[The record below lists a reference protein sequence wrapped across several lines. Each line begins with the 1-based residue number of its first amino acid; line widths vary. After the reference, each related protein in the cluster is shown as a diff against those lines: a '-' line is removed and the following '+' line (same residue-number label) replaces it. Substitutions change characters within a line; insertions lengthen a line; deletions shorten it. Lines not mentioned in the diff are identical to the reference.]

1 MKRALPIIISS
12 ILSAVAV
19 VWVYDRYFNHF
30 KPQNNPDSNHPTT
43 EEKRSSPP
51 IKWGTKTL
59 RSYAPTDF
67 TQAAARCTPSVVYIE
82 SKHRIRT
89 YPWMQEQYGMA
100 TGSGVI
106 ISPDGY
112 IATNNHVVKDA
123 VEYTVQL
130 NNRKRYRAEL
140 IGTDPTTDL
149 ALLRIQADS
158 LPAIEFGNSDSLKI
172 GEWVL
177 AVGNPFSLQST
188 VTAGIVSAKG
198 RNIDIL
204 RDQQFRIESF
214 IQTDAV
220 VNPGNSGGALV
231 NTAGQLVGINSAIL
245 SHTGQ
250 YEGYSFAIPANL
262 ASKILRDLRDYGS
275 VQRGLLGVSIVEV
288 SEALAK
294 ERSLPDLQG
303 IFIAQVVPG
312 SGADD
317 AGLLAGDVLLSI
329 NGIPVNDV
337 PKMQEIVGQK
347 HPGDTIQVV
356 FRREGERQNADVVLK
371 NVKNNTEI
379 ISFRKDK
386 MLRDIGI
393 HVRDL
398 YSEEGNT
405 IGQNNG
411 AKVLTIF
418 MGSPID
424 QQTDMVPGFVITG
437 INGHPVRNANDVA
450 KFIKEA
456 GKKITFVGRY
466 ENHHR
471 PFTYTVYR

>member
-1 MKRALPIIISS
+1 
-12 ILSAVAV
+12 
-19 VWVYDRYFNHF
+19 
-30 KPQNNPDSNHPTT
+30 
-43 EEKRSSPP
+43 
-51 IKWGTKTL
+51 
-59 RSYAPTDF
+59 
-67 TQAAARCTPSVVYIE
+67 
-82 SKHRIRT
+82 
-89 YPWMQEQYGMA
+89 MA

-106 ISPDGY
+106 ISRDGY

-130 NNRKRYRAEL
+130 NNRKRYPAEL

-149 ALLRIQADS
+149 ALLKINADS
-158 LPAIEFGNSDSLKI
+158 LPVIEFGNSDSVKI

-250 YEGYSFAIPANL
+250 YEGYSFAIPSNL
-262 ASKILRDLRDYGS
+262 AAKILNDLKAYGS
-275 VQRGLLGVSIVEV
+275 VQRGLLGVSIVEITE
-288 SEALAK
+288 SLQK
-294 ERSLPDLQG
+294 DRNLPDLKG

-317 AGLLAGDVLLSI
+317 AGLVPGDILLSI
-329 NGIPVNDV
+329 NNNEVNDI
-337 PKMQEIVGQK
+337 PRMQEIVGQK
-347 HPGDTIQVV
+347 HPGDTIRIMY
-356 FRREGERQNADVVLK
+356 RRDGSLYHTDVILK
-371 NVKNNTEI
+371 NTKNNTEI
-379 ISFRKDK
+379 VSFRQDK
-386 MLRDIGI
+386 MLRDLGI
-393 HVRDL
+393 HIRDL
-398 YSEEGNT
+398 YSEEKLSLGLS
-405 IGQNNG
+405 GG
-411 AKVLTIF
+411 AKVQTIF

-424 QQTDMVPGFVITG
+424 QQTDMVPGFIISK
-437 INGHPVRNANDVA
+437 INGQKVESAQDVA
-450 KFIKEA
+450 RLIKEA
-456 GKKITFVGRY
+456 SKKIRFEGKY
-466 ENHHR
+466 ENHNGR
-471 PFTYTVYR
+471 FAYTVYK